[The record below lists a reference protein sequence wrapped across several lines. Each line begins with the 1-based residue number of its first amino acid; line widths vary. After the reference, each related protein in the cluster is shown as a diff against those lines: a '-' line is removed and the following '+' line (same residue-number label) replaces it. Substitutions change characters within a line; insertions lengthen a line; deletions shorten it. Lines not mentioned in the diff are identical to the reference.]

1 MKISFRLKP
10 ACLLCLALT
19 FLVASCAPT
28 HTTLPVETYL
38 RKPRPDLRDI
48 VNVLA
53 GKSDAK
59 KRETVERILR
69 AKKIDYR
76 VQRYLNPSGREN
88 GANLLFELGSGR
100 KELVLSAHYDAVPG
114 SPGAND
120 DASCVATII
129 SVYERLREQTL
140 SHLKVRFVFF
150 DDEESGLTG
159 SNTFVAT
166 QPLKNVVGMISLE
179 LCGIGDTVAV
189 WDLKE
194 KDKKSPAIS
203 ALLRTLKDTNVNHTV
218 VGKIPR
224 YGSDHWKF
232 TELGI
237 PAVAITA
244 VPRRDEAILREYIFQ
259 PNLTKWL
266 DRANRPYIFQLYHTR
281 NDAAASIEEPAL
293 QLLANTMAQVIVDLN
308 RGLE

>member
-1 MKISFRLKP
+1 MRISFRLKP
-10 ACLLCLALT
+10 ANLLALPLL
-19 FLVASCAPT
+19 FLLASCATT
-28 HTTLPVETYL
+28 HTTQPVETYL
-38 RKPRPDLRDI
+38 KKPRPDLRDL

-53 GKSDAK
+53 GKSDSK
-59 KRETVERILR
+59 KRETLEGILR

-120 DASCVATII
+120 DASCVAAII
-129 SVYERLREQTL
+129 GIYERLRKEPL
-140 SHLKVRFVFF
+140 RNLKIRFVLF

-159 SNTFVAT
+159 SSTFVAT

-194 KDKKSPAIS
+194 KDKRSPAIS
-203 ALLRTLKDTNVNHTV
+203 ALLQTLKEANVNHAV

-237 PAVAITA
+237 PAVAIT
-244 VPRRDEAILREYIFQ
+244 VIPRRDEAILREYIFQ
-259 PNLTKWL
+259 PNLPKWL
-266 DRANRPYIFQLYHTR
+266 ERANRPYIFQLYHTK

-293 QLLANTMAQVIVDLN
+293 QLMANTMSQVIVDLN
-308 RGLE
+308 RGL